1 MMGEARPFALA
12 LNNRNGYRCGRVVAE
27 AGDEPEFLL
36 LHPSSEARFDGEIL
50 SLFPHSRVIRWKN
63 HSCEEIAD
71 FLREAGIEVL
81 LSVNFGY
88 VIPPLLLNVLP
99 EALNLHTGLLPWCRG
114 SNPNVWAIVERSP
127 AGVTLHRMTKE
138 LDRGEIVASLDVPVG
153 PGDTGASLYEKLD
166 EASVTLMR
174 AIWTTL
180 RERPIEGYPMG
191 DGGSEHKTREMK
203 ALWRLDLDEIAP
215 LGVFL
220 DRLRAL
226 TFPPYRNAYFVYGG
240 RRYYVDIKICS
251 DEEISGE

>member
-1 MMGEARPFALA
+1 MGGKRPFALA
-12 LNNRNGYRCGRVVAE
+12 LNNRNGYRCGRVIAE

-50 SLFPHSRVIRWKN
+50 SLFPRSRVIRWKERP
-63 HSCEEIAD
+63 CEEVTGL
-71 FLREAGIEVL
+71 LREAGIELL

-88 VIPPLLLNVLP
+88 VIPPVLLNMLP

-127 AGVTLHRMTKE
+127 AGVTLHRMTEE
-138 LDRGEIVASLDVPVG
+138 LDRGEIVASLDVPVD
-153 PGDTGASLYEKLD
+153 PGDTGASLYERLE

-174 AIWTTL
+174 TVWPAL
-180 RERPIEGYPMG
+180 REGAIEGYPMEN
-191 DGGSEHKTREMK
+191 GGSEHKTRDMK
-203 ALWRLDLDEIAP
+203 ALCRLDLDEIAS

-226 TFPPYRNAYFVYGG
+226 TFPPYRNAYFVCAG
-240 RRYYVDIKICS
+240 RRYYVDINIRS
-251 DEEISGE
+251 AEETSGD